1 LEEIFMENKRS
12 LKQLIKKA
20 AKRALSLSLSVLL
33 VAPVLNSGSLNAVA
47 ATSDLPPTG
56 LTYENYP
63 ALKDVYKDYFS
74 FGIFGKGEIE
84 GMLYNYASYTPG
96 NEMKPESTQS
106 EKGIFTYTS
115 ADNVLKTYSDRNPDM
130 LFYGHTLAWHSQS
143 PTWMWDAPPARYDQ
157 PGKFDRETALENLN
171 THIENVLGHYGST
184 IEGMDV
190 VNEAIGNSIPGD
202 WKASLAKGE
211 GWYMALGWEWV
222 ELAFLKAA
230 EVVDNKGWDVKLIY
244 NDFGLDSPSKAR
256 VVYEMVKDI
265 NKRYADVR
273 PNGKPLIEVIGMQGH
288 YNLSTNVQNV
298 EENIKLFATLPGV
311 KVNVTEMDIAL
322 PPGELTPEN
331 ENNQGMKYAELFQIY
346 RNYAAGSANTTGNPK
361 VITTVK
367 LAGVR
372 DVLTGWKGGEFAM
385 PFDYDGKAKEALL
398 GILYPAEFLAT
409 HDYIE
414 LEKEEQKQIDGVY
427 VYDTSKGD
435 SFSGA
440 NIILGNDATQW
451 PWSTTGEDGKVA
463 FTPEKDATY
472 RLSFN
477 YTAKGTT
484 SIRVRWIKDNTNGG
498 YTSADGAN
506 VNSYPYSANEVA
518 KHIPAYFNRGMV
530 NMGSYTLTTEIK
542 LDGSQP
548 ADGLIG
554 NIAIRG
560 GGGGNAFSINSIK
573 VEKVGAGGEP
583 DSLLVN
589 WPEGIESEE
598 PVDSEDPVTTASGVP
613 TNWTNQDVSVKLS
626 ATDENSGVAKT
637 EYKINNGEW
646 VPYTNGIQVTNEG
659 VNTVYYRSVDKA
671 GNTEDTKSVEV
682 MIDKSAPTLDFSL
695 NQSVITNRNHQ
706 MVPITTTVNPNDPLS
721 GVASVQL
728 VSIVSNQP
736 DNGTGDGNTIQ
747 DIQGAEFGTLD
758 TNFLV
763 RAERS
768 ISGDRIYTVT
778 YKVIDNVGN
787 STVGTQ
793 TITVKHNNS
802 SK

>member
-1 LEEIFMENKRS
+1 MENKRS
-12 LKQLIKKA
+12 LKRLIKKA
-20 AKRALSLSLSVLL
+20 AKGALSLSLSVLL
-33 VAPVLNSGSLNAVA
+33 VAPVLNSGALNADA
-47 ATSDLPPTG
+47 ATTDLPPTG

-84 GMLYNYASYTPG
+84 GMLYNFASYTPG
-96 NEMKPESTQS
+96 NEMKPESTQR

-115 ADNVLKTYSDRNPDM
+115 ADNAMKTYSDRNPDM
-130 LFYGHTLAWHSQS
+130 HFYGHTLAWHSQS

-171 THIENVLGHYGST
+171 THIENVLGHYGSR
-184 IEGMDV
+184 IEGIDV
-190 VNEAIGNSIPGD
+190 VNEAIGTSIPGD

-222 ELAFLKAA
+222 EIAFLKAA
-230 EVVDNKGWDVKLIY
+230 EVVDSNGWDVKLIY
-244 NDFGLDSPSKAR
+244 NDFGLDSPTKAR

-265 NKRYADVR
+265 NERYAGVR
-273 PNGKPLIEVIGMQGH
+273 PNGKPLIEVIGMQAH

-311 KVNVTEMDIAL
+311 KVNITEMDIAL
-322 PPGELTPEN
+322 PPGELTPEK

-346 RNYAAGSANTTGNPK
+346 RNYAAGPANTTGNPK
-361 VITTVK
+361 VIETVK

-385 PFDYDGKAKEALL
+385 PYDYEGRAKKALL

-409 HDYIE
+409 HHYIE
-414 LEKEEQKQIDGVY
+414 SEKEEQKQIDGVY
-427 VYDTSKGD
+427 VYDTGKGD
-435 SFSGA
+435 SWSGA

-451 PWSTTGEDGKVA
+451 PWSKTDEDGKVA

-484 SIRVRWIKDNTNGG
+484 SIRVRWIKDNSNGG

-506 VNSYPYSANEVA
+506 VNSHPYSANEVA
-518 KHIPAYFNRGMV
+518 KHIPAYFNSGMV

-560 GGGGNAFSINSIK
+560 GGGGNAFSINWIK
-573 VEKVGAGGEP
+573 VEKLGANGEP
-583 DSLLVN
+583 DTLLVN
-589 WPEGIESEE
+589 WPEDINSED

-613 TNWTNQDVSVKLS
+613 TNWTNQDVSVTLS

-646 VPYTNGIQVTNEG
+646 VPYTNGIQVTTEG
-659 VNTVYYRSVDKA
+659 VNTVYYRSVDEA
-671 GNTEDTKSVEV
+671 GNTEVTKSVEV
-682 MIDKSAPTLDFSL
+682 MIDKTTPTLAFSF
-695 NQSVITNRNHQ
+695 NQSVITDRNHQ

-728 VSIVSNQP
+728 VSIVSNQS
-736 DNGTGDGNTIQ
+736 DNGTGDGNTTQ
-747 DIQGAEFGTLD
+747 DIQGADFGTLD

-778 YKVIDNVGN
+778 YKVTDNVGN
-787 STVGTQ
+787 STVTTQ
-793 TITVKHNNS
+793 TITVKHDNS
-802 SK
+802 SN